1 MLSRKYASNSNNNI
15 KNVFNINIYIKGP
28 QLEFR
33 PGPLKSQDRGPA
45 IDSSL
50 LGLLYINLQLG
61 FVGTCDFFDPK
72 AARYFIHSAWHRYHV
87 Q

>member
-1 MLSRKYASNSNNNI
+1 M
-15 KNVFNINIYIKGP
+15 FNINIYIKGP

-33 PGPLKSQDRGPA
+33 PGPLKSRDRGAA

-61 FVGTCDFFDPK
+61 FVGTFFYPN
-72 AARYFIHSAWHRYHV
+72 AAHGFIPPTGQKCHAQQYRI
-87 Q
+87 QNL